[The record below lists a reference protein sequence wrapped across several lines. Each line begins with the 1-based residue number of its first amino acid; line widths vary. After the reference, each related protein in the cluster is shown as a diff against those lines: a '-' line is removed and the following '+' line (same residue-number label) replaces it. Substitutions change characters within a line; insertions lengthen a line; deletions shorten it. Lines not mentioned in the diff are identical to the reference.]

1 MKVAA
6 ERERFTERG
15 FRAREFFPHD
25 VIALPKPYA
34 DTHLCLEKRGVSRR
48 RIASGQ
54 HIQLNVY
61 SNWLGGFPDA
71 LFADQAVNWHGQ
83 QFGRKGLIAAAGLFI
98 EGRSGVVTYLQS
110 DICQQIYR
118 SPSLNHAA
126 SARLDT
132 RFRYWYR
139 ILFNAILDFASDRG
153 LDIVH
158 SPTADHIV
166 GATKKRIDPGLF
178 TQIYDSVGER
188 YACRRDTID
197 RAEYWSVALKDNHDR
212 IARLNH
218 TPMPE
223 TPATDRKVICICH
236 DIESNIDTNVPE
248 VECREALYRML
259 AIERAHGVR
268 ATYQVL
274 GRLFRDLA
282 PVILASDSHA
292 LAFHS
297 YDHQIGDPSQLAR
310 TREVDLQVKGYRPP
324 QSKLTADLSDY
335 ILAYWNFE
343 WLLSS
348 WLTFGFHEPRVE
360 NGIVKIPVHLDDW
373 PLHTNQLTRAQWMA
387 RLREELSKRDTL
399 VISLHDCYAR
409 QWLDWYPEL
418 LTELQGLG
426 ELWTCDQVVNRE
438 RFRSA
443 LQTAS

>member
-1 MKVAA
+1 MKVAG
-6 ERERFTERG
+6 ERGRFIERG
-15 FRAREFFPHD
+15 FRAREFFPHE

-34 DTHLCLEKRGVSRR
+34 DTHLCLEGRGVSRR
-48 RIASGQ
+48 RIAAGR
-54 HIQLNVY
+54 HVQLNVY
-61 SNWLGGFPDA
+61 SNWLSGFPDA
-71 LFADQAVNWHGQ
+71 LFTDPAVNWHGQ
-83 QFGRKGLIAAAGLFI
+83 QFGKKGLSAAAGLFI
-98 EGRSGVVTYLQS
+98 EDRTGVVTYLQS

-118 SPSLNHAA
+118 SPSLKQAA

-139 ILFNAILDFASDRG
+139 ILFNAILDFAADRG

-158 SPTADHIV
+158 SPTADHII

-178 TQIYDSVGER
+178 TQIYDSVAER
-188 YACRRDTID
+188 YVCRRTAID
-197 RAEYWSVALKDNHDR
+197 RAEYWSVALQDNHDR
-212 IARLNH
+212 IARLH
-218 TPMPE
+218 PGPMPE
-223 TPATDRKVICICH
+223 IPASGRKVICICH
-236 DIESNIDTNVPE
+236 DIESNIDTRVPE
-248 VECREALYRML
+248 RECREALDRML

-274 GRLFRDLA
+274 GRLFHDTA
-282 PVILASDSHA
+282 PIIAASDRHA

-297 YDHQIGDPSQLAR
+297 YDHQVGDPSQLAR

-324 QSKLTADLSDY
+324 QSAITADLSDY

-348 WLTFGFHEPRVE
+348 ARSLGFPEPRVE

-373 PLHTNQLTRAQWMA
+373 PLHTGELTRTQWMA
-387 RLREELSKRDTL
+387 LLRDEIQKREVV

-409 QWLDWYPEL
+409 RWLDWYPEL

-426 ELWTCDQVVNRE
+426 ELWTCEQVVNRE
-438 RFRSA
+438 RLRSA
-443 LQTAS
+443 LRTAS

>member
-6 ERERFTERG
+6 ERAQFTERG
-15 FRAREFFPHD
+15 FRAREYFPHD

-71 LFADQAVNWHGQ
+71 LFTDPAVNWHGQ
-83 QFGRKGLIAAAGLFI
+83 QFGRKGLIAAAGLFV
-98 EGRSGVVTYLQS
+98 EGRTGVVTYLQS
-110 DICQQIYR
+110 DLCQQIYR
-118 SPSLNHAA
+118 SPSLKRAA

-139 ILFNAILDFASDRG
+139 ILFNAILDFAADHG

-158 SPTADHIV
+158 SPTADHII

-178 TQIYDSVGER
+178 TQIYDSVGEH
-188 YACRRDTID
+188 YSCRRVAID
-197 RAEYWSVALKDNHDR
+197 RAEYWVVALKDNHDR

-218 TPMPE
+218 AAMPD
-223 TPATDRKVICICH
+223 TPATGRKVICICH
-236 DIESNIDTNVPE
+236 DIESNVDTKVTE
-248 VECREALYRML
+248 SECREALRRML
-259 AIERAHGVR
+259 AVERAHDVR
-268 ATYQVL
+268 TTYQVL
-274 GRLFRDLA
+274 GLLFRDTA
-282 PVILASDSHA
+282 AAVAADGHA

-297 YDHQIGDPSQLAR
+297 YDHKVGDPTQLAR

-324 QSKLTADLSDY
+324 QSKITADLSDY
-335 ILAYWNFE
+335 TLAYWNFE

-348 WLTFGFHEPRVE
+348 ASSFRFQEPRIE

-373 PLHTNQLTRAQWMA
+373 PLHTGALTRAQWMA
-387 RLREELSKRDTL
+387 RLRDEIAKRDIL

-409 QWLDWYPEL
+409 QWLDWYPDL

-426 ELWTCDQVVNRE
+426 ELWTCEQVVNRE

-443 LQTAS
+443 LRTRP

>member
-1 MKVAA
+1 MKIAGDRA
-6 ERERFTERG
+6 SFTARG

-34 DTHLCLEKRGVSRR
+34 DTHLCLEGRGVSRNR
-48 RIASGQ
+48 VAAGQ
-54 HIQLNVY
+54 HVQLNLY

-71 LFADQAVNWHGQ
+71 LFTDPAVNWHGQ

-98 EGRSGVVTYLQS
+98 EGRSAVVTYLQS

-118 SPSLNHAA
+118 SPGLNRAA

-139 ILFNAILDFASDRG
+139 ILFNAVLDFAADRG
-153 LDIVH
+153 LDTVH
-158 SPTADHIV
+158 SPAADHII

-188 YACRRDTID
+188 YACRRSTLD
-197 RAEYWSVALKDNHDR
+197 RAEYWSVALKDNHER
-212 IARLNH
+212 IARLTH
-218 TPMPE
+218 ALLPE
-223 TPATDRKVICICH
+223 APASGRKVICVCH
-236 DIESNIDTNVPE
+236 DIEADIDTNVPA
-248 VECREALYRML
+248 VECREALHRML
-259 AIERAHGVR
+259 AVERAHGVR

-274 GRLFRDLA
+274 GRLFHDTA
-282 PVILASDSHA
+282 PAVVADGHA

-297 YDHQIGDPSQLAR
+297 YDHRIGDPSQLAR

-324 QSKLTADLSDY
+324 QSKITADLSDY
-335 ILAYWNFE
+335 HLSYWNFE

-348 WLTFGFHEPRVE
+348 ASGFGFDEPRVQ

-373 PLHTNQLTRAQWMA
+373 PLQTGEFTRAQWMA
-387 RLREELSKRDTL
+387 RLREDIRTREFVAL
-399 VISLHDCYAR
+399 SLHDCYAR
-409 QWLDWYPEL
+409 RWLDWYPEL

-426 ELWTCDQVVNRE
+426 ELWTCEQVVNRE

-443 LQTAS
+443 LRTAS